1 MREPVKRSVG
11 NAPRIK
17 DAMDMPDREGQC
29 AFAGGYVNDGE
40 TVCWFGVEYV
50 CRAPK
55 FAKTGRSCA

>member
-1 MREPVKRSVG
+1 MVQSVKRSVG

-17 DAMDMPDREGQC
+17 DAMDMPEVEGQC
-29 AFAGGYVNDGE
+29 AFAGGYVNNGD

-55 FAKTGRSCA
+55 LVRTGKSCT